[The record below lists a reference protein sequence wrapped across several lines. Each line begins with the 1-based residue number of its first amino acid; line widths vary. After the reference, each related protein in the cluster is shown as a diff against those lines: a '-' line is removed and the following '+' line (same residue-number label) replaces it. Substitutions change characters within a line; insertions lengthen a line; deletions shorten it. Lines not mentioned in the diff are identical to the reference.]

1 MKKIKKFF
9 SKLRQNDV
17 GENIVVREEPL
28 KKNFPGPAM
37 NENIKKYNRLLEEI
51 ESVRREIKLL
61 MSAFSKVSE
70 EFIMFVSIPKER
82 ENEDQENPDAAK
94 KQNPYLNDFMLRRNE
109 FEEKTRRF
117 KEAFDKI
124 AELRKKEMNKYFEAK
139 RLINGNSII
148 IGEKS
153 EEIEIFDP
161 GENIDEIN
169 MSNDKNSVIINTDK
183 EKRRGGDDLQ

>member
-1 MKKIKKFF
+1 MC
-9 SKLRQNDV
+9 SSDL
-17 GENIVVREEPL
+17 
-28 KKNFPGPAM
+28 
-37 NENIKKYNRLLEEI
+37 
-51 ESVRREIKLL
+51 IKLL
-61 MSAFSKVSE
+61 MPVFSKALE

-109 FEEKTRRF
+109 FEEKARRF

>member
-1 MKKIKKFF
+1 
-9 SKLRQNDV
+9 
-17 GENIVVREEPL
+17 
-28 KKNFPGPAM
+28 
-37 NENIKKYNRLLEEI
+37 
-51 ESVRREIKLL
+51 
-61 MSAFSKVSE
+61 
-70 EFIMFVSIPKER
+70 
-82 ENEDQENPDAAK
+82 
-94 KQNPYLNDFMLRRNE
+94 
-109 FEEKTRRF
+109 
-117 KEAFDKI
+117 
-124 AELRKKEMNKYFEAK
+124 MNKYFEAK